1 MRISNNTFN
10 TVMKAYNNNQKVEK
24 VEGKEKESTMIR
36 KDELH
41 ISDEAKAMLENNLQA
56 RSSER
61 QAKIN
66 RLKEMV
72 ASGTYNPDNRAVA
85 DAVYYALR

>member
-1 MRISNNTFN
+1 MKISNNTFN
-10 TVMKAYNNNQKVEK
+10 TVMNAYKHQKVER
-24 VEGKEKESTMIR
+24 VEMKEKETTIIR

-41 ISDEAKAMLENNLQA
+41 ISDEAKTMLENNLQSRTA
-56 RSSER
+56 ER

-72 ASGTYNPDNRAVA
+72 ANGTYNPDNRAVA